1 MRSAMKNLQWYLLG
15 LHDSKAT
22 SEECKQL
29 LSMILD
35 RIADVYIKQEVE
47 FAKQHQ
53 EFGYA
58 NGCNDTHYRSEE
70 EHEVDD
76 YNFYPDTDL

>member
-22 SEECKQL
+22 SEECKEL

-35 RIADVYIKQEVE
+35 RIADEYIKQEAE
-47 FAKQHQ
+47 IMQ
-53 EFGYA
+53 EH
-58 NGCNDTHYRSEE
+58 DT
-70 EHEVDD
+70 DD

>member
-22 SEECKQL
+22 SEECKGL
-29 LSMILD
+29 LTMILD

-47 FAKQHQ
+47 IMK
-53 EFGYA
+53 
-58 NGCNDTHYRSEE
+58 

>member
-1 MRSAMKNLQWYLLG
+1 

-22 SEECKQL
+22 SEECKEL

-35 RIADVYIKQEVE
+35 RIADEYIKQEAE
-47 FAKQHQ
+47 IMQ
-53 EFGYA
+53 
-58 NGCNDTHYRSEE
+58 

>member
-22 SEECKQL
+22 SEECKGL

-35 RIADVYIKQEVE
+35 RIADVYIKQEAE
-47 FAKQHQ
+47 IMK
-53 EFGYA
+53 
-58 NGCNDTHYRSEE
+58 

-76 YNFYPDTDL
+76 YNFYPDNDL

>member
-22 SEECKQL
+22 SEECKGL

-35 RIADVYIKQEVE
+35 RIADVYIKQEAE
-47 FAKQHQ
+47 FVKQHQ
-53 EFGYA
+53 EFGY
-58 NGCNDTHYRSEE
+58 GITRYRSEE

>member
-1 MRSAMKNLQWYLLG
+1 MRSAMRNLQWYLLG

-22 SEECKQL
+22 SEECKEL

-35 RIADVYIKQEVE
+35 KIADEYIKQEAE
-47 FAKQHQ
+47 IMK
-53 EFGYA
+53 
-58 NGCNDTHYRSEE
+58 
-70 EHEVDD
+70 EHEADD

>member
-1 MRSAMKNLQWYLLG
+1 MRSAMRNLQWYLLG

-22 SEECKQL
+22 SEECKEL

-35 RIADVYIKQEVE
+35 KIADEYIKQEAE
-47 FAKQHQ
+47 IMK
-53 EFGYA
+53 
-58 NGCNDTHYRSEE
+58 

-76 YNFYPDTDL
+76 YNFYPDTNL